1 MSKPFQICATLPAL
15 MPHCTKWE
23 RWDGKTWIFASAMAV
38 EIIRKDMRYS
48 MIVSPGFTTDGGSIP
63 RVFWRVAGHPL
74 GDWLLAYLV
83 HDAFYASEYLPRSLA
98 DEIFLEILCWLGAPR
113 LIRNAAWGAV
123 RGGGLAVWKQ
133 HSEET
138 IAAARALI
146 HIDIER
152 LT

>member
-38 EIIRKDMRYS
+38 EIIRKDVRYS

-63 RVFWRVAGHPL
+63 RAFWRV
-74 GDWLLAYLV
+74 
-83 HDAFYASEYLPRSLA
+83 A

-133 HSEET
+133 HTEET
-138 IAAARALI
+138 VTAARALI
-146 HIDIER
+146 HMDIER

>member
-1 MSKPFQICATLPAL
+1 M
-15 MPHCTKWE
+15 
-23 RWDGKTWIFASAMAV
+23 
-38 EIIRKDMRYS
+38 
-48 MIVSPGFTTDGGSIP
+48 
-63 RVFWRVAGHPL
+63 
-74 GDWLLAYLV
+74 
-83 HDAFYASEYLPRSLA
+83 A

-133 HSEET
+133 HTEET
-138 IAAARALI
+138 VAAARALI